1 MEFINHRVGDGFSC
15 VGIGW
20 AGYVL
25 YTGGKASPGGAIV
38 AVVWALVFLQAYH
51 FTKKKD

>member
-1 MEFINHRVGDGFSC
+1 MRRLFFILGLLFTC

-25 YTGGKASPGGAIV
+25 YTGGTASPGGALI
-38 AVVWALVFLQAYH
+38 AVVWSLVCFQASR
-51 FTKKKD
+51 FTQKKD